1 MTPPDDYNHFPCRLT
16 PPDPGTPS
24 LPDEEGRIPHYE
36 DTGCSFSPSCLS
48 CPLPRCVL
56 DMTPSEVAQ
65 LRRARLRGG
74 RPLTATETA
83 VESLVA
89 QGATLDGAIGRIAAQ
104 EGVTK
109 QAIYLRMARQSTR
122 PVRTGKKLTP
132 HELVRALQELLAT
145 GMKRS
150 AAIRRLA
157 SANGVS
163 TQTIN
168 HRIRQA
174 RPHPPEE
181 N

>member
-1 MTPPDDYNHFPCRLT
+1 
-16 PPDPGTPS
+16 
-24 LPDEEGRIPHYE
+24 
-36 DTGCSFSPSCLS
+36 
-48 CPLPRCVL
+48 
-56 DMTPSEVAQ
+56 
-65 LRRARLRGG
+65 
-74 RPLTATETA
+74 
-83 VESLVA
+83 
-89 QGATLDGAIGRIAAQ
+89 
-104 EGVTK
+104 
-109 QAIYLRMARQSTR
+109 MARQSTR

-174 RPHPPEE
+174 RPHPPGE